1 MMSLRVRKG
10 LGFEVVVTLWAPLC
24 LCVCGRTR
32 LVLRMS
38 ATSAALVLYNDTDG
52 ATKLPYACKLD
63 VALRIEG
70 STTSRDTGK
79 VREKMSAGVCFSG
92 GLCARAVCSAAPG
105 AAGAT

>member
-1 MMSLRVRKG
+1 
-10 LGFEVVVTLWAPLC
+10 
-24 LCVCGRTR
+24 
-32 LVLRMS
+32 MS

-79 VREKMSAGVCFSG
+79 VRKNARGSVFFWRVVHTCCV
-92 GLCARAVCSAAPG
+92 LCCTGSLSVKS
-105 AAGAT
+105 